1 MNTNLAIERRAS
13 CVGDLQQTFHHIDA
27 ARWEWAAER
36 LAALGS
42 ASGAERA
49 REFAREHRMTA
60 GRLSGAVAIGS
71 EEAA

>member
-1 MNTNLAIERRAS
+1 MTNPYMIERRAS

-60 GRLSGAVAIGS
+60 DRLSGAVQIG
-71 EEAA
+71 AAA